1 MGSGPVPRLRFAGFR
16 HYRQNT
22 ERPVRPAA
30 RAEDEPVTAVQIAEA
45 LITSEGSAAL
55 ADLCGGGRKGDAAPL
70 RVVMLR
76 MFPDAGYDDLEA
88 GLQLALTIAQLDRA
102 EREAMRH

>member
-1 MGSGPVPRLRFAGFR
+1 MGPRLGARLRFGGFR
-16 HYRQNT
+16 HYRQNPG
-22 ERPVRPAA
+22 RPARAA
-30 RAEDEPVTAVQIAEA
+30 RARTTPVRAVQIAEA
-45 LITSEGSAAL
+45 LIASEGAAAL
-55 ADLCGGGRKGDAAPL
+55 TDLCGSGRKGDAAPL

-102 EREAMRH
+102 ESDARLH

>member
-1 MGSGPVPRLRFAGFR
+1 MR
-16 HYRQNT
+16 
-22 ERPVRPAA
+22 
-30 RAEDEPVTAVQIAEA
+30 AVQIAEA
-45 LITSEGSAAL
+45 LVASEGAAAL
-55 ADLCGGGRKGDAAPL
+55 TDLCGSGRKGDAAPL

-102 EREAMRH
+102 ERDARLH